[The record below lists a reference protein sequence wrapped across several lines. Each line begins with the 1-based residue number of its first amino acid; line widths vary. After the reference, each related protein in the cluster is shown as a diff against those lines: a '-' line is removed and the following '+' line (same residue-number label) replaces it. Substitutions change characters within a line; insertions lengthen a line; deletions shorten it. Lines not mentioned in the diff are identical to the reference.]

1 MNQKVINQLVVDT
14 YNLHFP
20 RIEKEL
26 TKLAKLILEIKKN
39 KGEGGG
45 NVEFDSELIDEINR
59 RIDDLNALVE
69 DASFTANN
77 AGITADNANDRAIEA
92 NQRVSGI
99 ESSIEAVSSTVND
112 VQSSVETIITENQ
125 TRDQNIFNLD
135 NEVSST
141 KGTLMSLVNQV
152 NNYDIDSLKYEVSAN
167 TTYIS
172 DIQTNMQNHESDYNE
187 FKTAYNQHIL
197 DQNASNQTF
206 AQHVN
211 DVSAVQ
217 LVFTV
222 EDGNYFESDVEATNE
237 ELNHDD
243 IIRSLCLKV
252 NGHIRNSLN
261 ELRAAMS
268 NANFSEMK
276 DDIDVIDD
284 QITTINAN
292 YAQLRT
298 ELDIMVGN
306 VNSIVGRDDPL
317 TLSDGSVTS
326 VEHWIPYYQTR
337 IETYITKIEEL
348 YEACTTFN
356 EQLLQH
362 EHKIESLNRFVGLEE
377 GRLFFNDLVP
387 TNNCYVIK
395 ATIDGKT
402 RYIPA
407 LGDRWV
413 RSRYT
418 HLSDY
423 SSDFDKVLGDEI
435 YICYNDINDARS
447 DFFSYRFI
455 NGVNKD
461 TIKKLHFIYDGTD
474 DQSIYLLFA
483 TSEFIAAFEN
493 IEEVHFAECMNLLE
507 IKEFDCP
514 AMYFSNIKYFSFPKN
529 LRTLNRY
536 NFFGDNYGSNLK
548 STDFDFVY
556 PDSLVDIGRTRIIY
570 TPDKNW
576 FYYPPNVRSYADY
589 SIVFPQNENLKCKN
603 FLVKPSMSTDLS
615 FRLFSLGS
623 SEYIPNIFFE
633 RGCTAMYSYMMYNR
647 SIVTRKFDI
656 HVPYT
661 IEYLGPRNF
670 ELSLPQDPKPEIY
683 VEGELLWKSVVEND
697 KHVLKINFRKMPNIH
712 TVYCYFLEVQSDLA
726 NLHDFVEIEF
736 PRKLKTIGGDSD
748 TYILNL
754 DGKCFEDNT
763 KNKIIIYDQIESI
776 TSSVTSFA
784 GYNDI
789 SKHCSVEYRVKEGRT
804 EEEYMQDPM
813 YVFLSNISAVT
824 LTVSTY
830 KNLDLDF

>member
-20 RIEKEL
+20 RIEEEL
-26 TKLAKLILEIKKN
+26 TKLAKLIIEIKN
-39 KGEGGG
+39 NRPSSGTGEIDPEII
-45 NVEFDSELIDEINR
+45 NQINARIDE
-59 RIDDLNALVE
+59 LNTIVDEIRYETDGLGATV
-69 DASFTANN
+69 
-77 AGITADNANDRAIEA
+77 DNTHSLAYEA
-92 NQRVSGI
+92 NQRADNI
-99 ESSIEAVSSTVND
+99 ESSIND
-112 VQSSVETIITENQ
+112 VMSSVDTINSENQ
-125 TRDQNIFNLD
+125 TRDQNVTNLE
-135 NEVSST
+135 NEISNVR
-141 KGTLMSLVNQV
+141 GTLTSLMNQV
-152 NNYDIDSLKYEVSAN
+152 NNYEIDSLKDNVIYN
-167 TTYIS
+167 THDIS
-172 DIQTNMQNHESDYNE
+172 SLETEIHNHVSDYNE
-187 FKTAYNQHIL
+187 FKTAYNQNIL
-197 DQNASNQTF
+197 DQSASNSTF
-206 AQHVN
+206 SQHMV
-211 DVSAVQ
+211 DVRATQFV
-217 LVFTV
+217 VTV
-222 EDGNYFESDVEATNE
+222 EDGEYFNRDFEATNT
-237 ELNHDD
+237 ELKHND

-252 NGHIRNSLN
+252 DGFIRNSLN
-261 ELRAAMS
+261 ELRAVIEDS
-268 NANFSEMK
+268 NLTELK
-276 DDIDVIDD
+276 DDVDLIDD
-284 QITTINAN
+284 QITTINNN
-292 YAQLRT
+292 YTQLRT
-298 ELDIMVGN
+298 EHDIMVGN
-306 VNSIVGRDDPL
+306 VNSIVGRDDPIHL
-317 TLSDGSVTS
+317 NDGSVTS
-326 VEHWIPYYQTR
+326 VSLWIPYYETR

-348 YEACTTFN
+348 YEVCTTFN
-356 EQLLQH
+356 ESLLQH
-362 EHKIESLNRFVGLEE
+362 EHKIEALTKFVGLEE
-377 GRLFFNDLVP
+377 GRFYFEDLRP
-387 TNNCYVIK
+387 SNNCYIIK
-395 ATIDGKT
+395 AKINGKT

-493 IEEVHFAECMNLLE
+493 IEEVHFGECMNMLE

-529 LRTLNRY
+529 LRTLDRY
-536 NFFGDNYGSNLK
+536 AFFGDNYTSILK

-576 FYYPPNVRSYADY
+576 FYYPPNVKKYSDY
-589 SIVFPQNENLKCKN
+589 SIVFPKNESLKCKN

-615 FRLFSLGS
+615 FRLFSLETN
-623 SEYIPNIFFE
+623 EYIPNIFFE
-633 RGCTAMYSYMMYNR
+633 RGCTAMYEHMLYSR
-647 SIVTRKFDI
+647 SLFTHKFDI

-670 ELSLPQDPKPEIY
+670 ELSLPQDTKPEIY
-683 VEGELLWKSVVEND
+683 VEGELLWKSVVESD

-712 TVYCYFLEVQSDLA
+712 TVHCYFLEVQADLA

-736 PRKLKTIGGDSD
+736 PKKLKTIGGDSD
-748 TYILNL
+748 THILNL

-776 TSSVTSFA
+776 TSSATSFA

>member
-14 YNLHFP
+14 YNIHFP

-26 TKLAKLILEIKKN
+26 TKLAKLILDIKKN
-39 KGEGGG
+39 KPTSGEG
-45 NVEFDSELIDEINR
+45 NVEIDSEIINEINQRIDELNTLIN
-59 RIDDLNALVE
+59 DT
-69 DASFTANN
+69 SFTANY
-77 AGITADNANDRAIEA
+77 ASTTADNANDRAVEA
-92 NQRVSGI
+92 NQRISSF
-99 ESSIEAVSSTVND
+99 ESSINDLSSTVDD
-112 VQSSVETIITENQ
+112 VQTSVNTISSENQ

-141 KGTLMSLVNQV
+141 KGTLMSLINQV
-152 NNYDIDSLKYEVSAN
+152 NNYDIETMKYEVSAN
-167 TTYIS
+167 TNYIS
-172 DIQTNMQNHESDYNE
+172 DLQTNIQNHESEFNE

-206 AQHVN
+206 TQHVN
-211 DVSAVQ
+211 DVSSTQ

-222 EDGNYFESDVEATNE
+222 EDGDYFETDVEATNE
-237 ELNHDD
+237 ELNHND

-261 ELRAAMS
+261 ELRAVIS
-268 NANFSEMK
+268 DTNFSEIK

-292 YAQLRT
+292 YDQLRT
-298 ELDIMVGN
+298 EHDIMVGN

-317 TLSDGSVTS
+317 TLSDGSVTT
-326 VEHWIPYYQTR
+326 VQHWIPYYQTR

-348 YEACTTFN
+348 YETCTTFN

-362 EHKIESLNRFVGLEE
+362 EYKINSLFKIVAPEE
-377 GRLFFNDLVP
+377 GKLFFNDLVP

-474 DQSIYLLFA
+474 DQSIYLLLT
-483 TSEFIAAFEN
+483 TSEFAAAFEN
-493 IEEVHFAECMNLLE
+493 IEEVHFAECTNMLE
-507 IKEFDCP
+507 ITEFDCP
-514 AMYFSNIKYFSFPKN
+514 AMYFSNIKYFTFPKN

-536 NFFGDNYGSNLK
+536 NFFGDNYDANLK
-548 STDFDFVY
+548 STDFEFVY

-589 SIVFPQNENLKCKN
+589 SIVFPKNESLKCKN

-615 FRLFSLGS
+615 FRLFSLETN
-623 SEYIPNIFFE
+623 EYIPNIFFE
-633 RGCTAMYSYMMYNR
+633 RGCTAMYEHMLYSR
-647 SIVTRKFDI
+647 SLFTHKFDI

-683 VEGELLWKSVVEND
+683 V
-697 KHVLKINFRKMPNIH
+697 
-712 TVYCYFLEVQSDLA
+712 
-726 NLHDFVEIEF
+726 
-736 PRKLKTIGGDSD
+736 
-748 TYILNL
+748 
-754 DGKCFEDNT
+754 
-763 KNKIIIYDQIESI
+763 
-776 TSSVTSFA
+776 
-784 GYNDI
+784 
-789 SKHCSVEYRVKEGRT
+789 
-804 EEEYMQDPM
+804 
-813 YVFLSNISAVT
+813 
-824 LTVSTY
+824 
-830 KNLDLDF
+830 